1 MWRDGLGASRG
12 HAASCVLRT
21 LRGSSDIGSWRG
33 GSIYRMRG
41 IQARGQASEVYADV
55 HEVPEWV
62 DNERNKDGG
71 ISDVHPPHSRPV
83 SSL

>member
-1 MWRDGLGASRG
+1 MG
-12 HAASCVLRT
+12 
-21 LRGSSDIGSWRG
+21 G

-41 IQARGQASEVYADV
+41 IQVRGQASGVYADV

-71 ISDVHPPHSRPV
+71 ISDVHPPHGRPV